1 MKNIIN
7 SQIKQLFKSKL
18 KFIVLLICCALSG
31 YIVFGTWL
39 DYYALELLPEISAS
53 QVIIYNWSSVIT
65 MVFFFAALSVGDICA
80 GDFKDKTVY
89 TELMS
94 GCKRSGTYF
103 GRAVVALVFTL
114 IGSLVIVCTPV
125 LISTVIFGWGT
136 LVTVGDFVTRV
147 LVLIVPIIRIIC
159 EFVCISFIVKNKYF
173 VIGIAFGFVEFQAVL
188 GNLMDKA
195 PAELLGITSFERLCT
210 FDFWATYG
218 LDDRGNIIASAALPA
233 GEMASI
239 YIWSVIV
246 SAAAIWI
253 GYSFFHRDDLD

>member
-1 MKNIIN
+1 MKNIII
-7 SQIKQLFKSKL
+7 SQIKQLFKNKL

-39 DYYALELLPEISAS
+39 DYYALEMLPELSAS
-53 QVIIYNWSSVIT
+53 QLVIDNWGSVIV
-65 MVFFFAALSVGDICA
+65 MVFFFVAVSVGDICA
-80 GDFKDKTVY
+80 GDFSDKTVY

-114 IGSLVIVCTPV
+114 IGSLVIVCAPV
-125 LISTVIFGWGT
+125 LICTVIFGWGT
-136 LVTVGDFVTRV
+136 LVSVGDFVTRV
-147 LVLIVPIIRIIC
+147 FVLIVPIIRIIC
-159 EFVCISFIVKNKYF
+159 EFVCISFIVKNKYI
-173 VIGIAFGFVEFQAVL
+173 VLGIAFGIVELQSVL
-188 GNLMDKA
+188 GNLTNNA
-195 PAELLGITSFERLCT
+195 PAEILGITSFERLCI
-210 FDFWATYG
+210 FDCWATSG
-218 LDDRGNIIASAALPA
+218 LDDRGNIIANAALPA

-239 YIWSVIV
+239 YIWSIIA